1 MSEIYLFRH
10 GQASFGTE
18 NYDRL
23 SPTGRRQ
30 SEILAAFL
38 DKSDIHFD
46 AVYAGSLNRH
56 AQTAHPFCRRYADRR
71 PPLPRPEEMA
81 AFDEY
86 DSGALLAARRRLDG
100 AEKDAAVRQADLR
113 QNKKAFQAYFAD
125 TVVRWSAGDFDG
137 EKAVEPFPLFCLRVQ
152 HGLSRIM
159 ERHGS
164 GRRIAVFTSGGPISV
179 ALKTALMLDDEKTV
193 QIGWQVMNASLTCL
207 KYSGGKM
214 ALSIFN
220 NVSHLWLEKDASLIT
235 YR

>member
-1 MSEIYLFRH
+1 MSEIFLFRH
-10 GQASFGTE
+10 GQASFGTG
-18 NYDRL
+18 NYDKL

-38 DKSDIHFD
+38 EKSDIHFD
-46 AVYAGSLNRH
+46 AVYTGSMNRH
-56 AQTAHPFCRRYADRR
+56 AETADPFCRRYALRQ
-71 PPLPRPEEMA
+71 PPLPQPERMA

-86 DSGALLAARRRLDG
+86 DSGALITARQRLDAAG
-100 AEKDAAVRQADLR
+100 KGPSVRLAELR
-113 QNKKAFQAYFAD
+113 QDKKAFQAYFAD

-137 EKAVEPFPLFCLRVQ
+137 EKAVESFPLFTRRIQ
-152 HGLSRIM
+152 NGLSRIM
-159 ERHGS
+159 EHQGS

-179 ALKTALMLDDEKTV
+179 ALKTALMLCDEKTI
-193 QIGWQVMNASLTCL
+193 QISWQVMNASLTCL

-220 NVSHLWLEKDASLIT
+220 NVSHLWLERDSSLIT

>member
-10 GQASFGTE
+10 GQASFGTG

-38 DKSDIHFD
+38 DRSDIHFD
-46 AVYAGSLNRH
+46 AVYAGGMNRH
-56 AQTAHPFCRRYADRR
+56 AETAHPFCCRYADRR
-71 PPLPRPEEMA
+71 PQLHRPEEMA

-86 DSGALLAARRRLDG
+86 DAGALLAARRCLDG
-100 AEKDAAVRQADLR
+100 PGKEGAVGPTDLR
-113 QNKKAFQAYFAD
+113 QDKKAFQAYLAH
-125 TVVRWSAGDFDG
+125 TVVRWTAGDFDG
-137 EKAVEPFPLFCLRVQ
+137 EKAVEPFPLFCQRVQ
-152 HGLSRIM
+152 NGLSRIM
-159 ERHGS
+159 EQHGS

-179 ALKTALMLDDEKTV
+179 AVKTALMLCDEKTV
-193 QIGWQVMNASLTCL
+193 EISWQVMNASLTCL